1 MVDERRRAMTYI
13 AFFAGLVVGVFAA
26 ILILGLCAMASSAS
40 GPEMQYRT
48 EEMLERAA
56 RESWGSEH

>member
-1 MVDERRRAMTYI
+1 MTIVAFLCGMVTGTFLAVLVI
-13 AFFAGLVVGVFAA
+13 GL
-26 ILILGLCAMASSAS
+26 LSMAS

-56 RESWGSEH
+56 RESWESEH